1 MANKW
6 LIYAATFATYSIVH
20 SIRTCWASLKT
31 VFTDSPY

>member
-6 LIYAATFATYSIVH
+6 LIYAATYASYSLIH

-31 VFTDSPY
+31 VFTSDPY